1 MLSRVKNHRI
11 NKNTHYNQQRT
22 NTYIQVSGI
31 KQDHKKTTQSKR
43 YRARYEKHIEK
54 ETKDRVYVW
63 TLCLLRSFRQKRQWI
78 VTKDWGKKLK
88 MILKTVFET

>member
-31 KQDHKKTTQSKR
+31 KQDHKKKKKTQSKR
-43 YRARYEKHIEK
+43 YRVRYEEHIKK
-54 ETKDRVYVW
+54 ETKSIPF
-63 TLCLLRSFRQKRQWI
+63 LE
-78 VTKDWGKKLK
+78 DW
-88 MILKTVFET
+88 

>member
-11 NKNTHYNQQRT
+11 NKNTHDNQQRT

-43 YRARYEKHIEK
+43 NRARYEEHIEK
-54 ETKDRVYVW
+54 ETKSIPF
-63 TLCLLRSFRQKRQWI
+63 LE
-78 VTKDWGKKLK
+78 DW
-88 MILKTVFET
+88 